1 MAIEVLMPVI
11 TDEGEDA
18 VVTAWMVDEGS
29 RVRRGQLIAEVQGEK
44 VAVDVEAPVDGVVGD
59 LVAINQP
66 VAQGAA
72 ICRIEEAGETP
83 VPSPAREPRDGAAAT
98 APPTPVPASPA
109 ARRLAR
115 ELGVDLQT
123 VPGSGPGGRIT
134 EGDVEAAAAKE
145 PDIATGMSG
154 LRAVIARN
162 MRESH
167 AQTAPVTITT
177 VADVTDQAPAEITA
191 WIVRSVAVCLAEH
204 PDLNGIRDGDLFQ
217 PATTTGIAVA
227 IQTEAGL
234 VAPVVVDPA
243 SRSVVE
249 LHEEIAGLAERARSR
264 SLSASDYEGGTFS
277 VTNLGAYGIDLFTPI
292 INLPQVA
299 ILGVGAAREMPVV
312 HDGAVEARRILSLS
326 LTFDHAFVDGAPA
339 AAFLARVREELEGHY
354 G

>member
-1 MAIEVLMPVI
+1 MPVI
-11 TDEGEDA
+11 TDAGEDA

-29 RVRRGQLIAEVQGEK
+29 RVRKGQLIAEVQGEK

-72 ICRIEEAGETP
+72 ICRIEETGET
-83 VPSPAREPRDGAAAT
+83 SAPAPAPEPEGGRTPT

-115 ELGVDLQT
+115 ELGVDLQK
-123 VPGSGPGGRIT
+123 VAGSGPGGRIT
-134 EGDVEAAAAKE
+134 EGDVEAAAGKQ
-145 PDIATGMSG
+145 PDSATGMSG

-167 AQTAPVTITT
+167 VTTASVTLTT
-177 VADVTDQAPAEITA
+177 MADVTDRIPAEITA
-191 WIVRSVAVCLAEH
+191 WIVKSVAVCLADY
-204 PDLNGIRDGDLFQ
+204 PDLNGVRDGDLFR

-234 VAPVVVDPA
+234 MAPVVVDPA
-243 SRSVVE
+243 SRAVGD
-249 LHEEIAGLAERARSR
+249 LHEEIAGLAEQARSR
-264 SLSASDYEGGTFS
+264 RLSASDYEGGTFS
-277 VTNLGAYGIDLFTPI
+277 ITNLGAYGIDFFTPI

-299 ILGVGAAREMPVV
+299 ILGVGAARDVPVV
-312 HDGAVEARRILSLS
+312 RDGAVQARRMLSLS

-339 AAFLARVREELEGHY
+339 AAFLARVREELEGYH